1 MKQTQNQYYGKTNEM
16 KTLTEGSTFY
26 DTQTQKTYLSLG
38 GKMVVASNGTDVSK
52 EPAGSTIVSKV
63 VSLTQAQYDAGTPVE
78 GTFYIITDA

>member
-16 KTLTEGSTFY
+16 KTLTEGSMFH

-38 GKMVVASNGTDVSK
+38 GKMVVVSNGTDVSE
-52 EPAGSTIVSKV
+52 EPSGSTIVSKV
-63 VSLTQAQYDAGTPVE
+63 VSLTQAQYDAGTPVA